1 MKIGI
6 TGATGQLG
14 RLVVSKI
21 KTKVPSDNLVALVRS
36 VEKAA
41 DLGIEAREAD
51 YEKPETLDRALKGID
66 ILLLISALEVGKR
79 SRQHGNV
86 IAAAKKADVKW
97 IIYTSMLHADSTSID
112 LGIEHLETEEA
123 IKKSGIPYT
132 VLRNGWYTENYS
144 KSIPGAIAG
153 GALLGSAGKGRISSA
168 SRADYAEAAV
178 AVLTTPGHQGKVYEL
193 AGDNAWTMSE
203 LAAEVSRSAGREIPY
218 KNLELGE
225 YAEVLKSI
233 GIPEGWAKAMAGW
246 DVAASKDALLDGD
259 RQLSKLIGRPTTP
272 MPVTV
277 EEVVR
282 SSQIKEVAG
291 K

>member
-193 AGDNAWTMSE
+193 AGDNDWTMSD
-203 LAAEVSRSAGREIPY
+203 LAAEVSRHAGKEIPY

-233 GIPEGWAKAMAGW
+233 GIPGGWAKAMAGW
-246 DVAASKDALLDGD
+246 DVGASNDALLDGD

-277 EEVVR
+277 AEVVR